1 MENNN
6 KNEFMRAS
14 QVAKEYPVSKPTLW
28 RWVKDG
34 LITRIKVSSGV
45 TCFKR
50 SEIEAL
56 FSGGLK

>member
-1 MENNN
+1 METT

-45 TCFKR
+45 SCFKR

>member
-28 RWVKDG
+28 RWAKDG
-34 LITRIKVSSGV
+34 KITAIKVSEGV
-45 TCFKR
+45 TCFNR

-56 FSGGLK
+56 FSGGAK